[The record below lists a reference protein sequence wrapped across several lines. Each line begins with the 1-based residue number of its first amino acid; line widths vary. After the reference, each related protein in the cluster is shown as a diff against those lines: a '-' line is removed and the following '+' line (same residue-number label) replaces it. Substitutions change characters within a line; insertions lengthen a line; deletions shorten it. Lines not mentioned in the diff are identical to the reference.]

1 MGHAPR
7 LLHAEFELHAYY
19 IYTQE
24 QIKFPFEEES
34 SFFIPYTC
42 TRSLSFI
49 RGRFFHGNFRSIFL
63 VFFSLPSFI
72 LLNTNIQQCVVKFFY
87 RPCVFF
93 FFLSKIRPALKNF
106 SYFLFFVSSRC
117 KVERKFFKFYMLI
130 RYFFNTCIYFQSLL
144 SIQIR
149 KYKFF
154 EISTYINSNTF
165 NF

>member
-1 MGHAPR
+1 MSRAPR

-93 FFLSKIRPALKNF
+93 FFVKYVLLSKIFRTF
-106 SYFLFFVSSRC
+106 YFLFRRDAKSRENFLNFICSYDISSTLVFISNHFC
-117 KVERKFFKFYMLI
+117 
-130 RYFFNTCIYFQSLL
+130 Q
-144 SIQIR
+144 
-149 KYKFF
+149 YKF
-154 EISTYINSNTF
+154 ENTNSSK
-165 NF
+165 